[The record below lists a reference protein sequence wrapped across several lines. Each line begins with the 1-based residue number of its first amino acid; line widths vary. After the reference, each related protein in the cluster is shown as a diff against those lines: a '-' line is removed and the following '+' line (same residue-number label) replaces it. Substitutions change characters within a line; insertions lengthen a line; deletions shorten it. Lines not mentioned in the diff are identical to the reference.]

1 MARSVSEIKRQMTD
15 AFMADADIREKY
27 GFNEGDR
34 FDDKFSSV
42 SLENILFF
50 IVAAALYVME
60 TMMDAFRADVD
71 ETVRTAVVASVP
83 WYHEIALAFQDGDEL
98 KFDEV
103 TLSYRYEKEDESKRI
118 VKFASVRDMGSSV
131 QMLVSKSEDGVPAT
145 LSAEELTRFK
155 KYMQRVKVAGVIL
168 GIKSLPS
175 DSIRINVKVVVDGL
189 VYNQD
194 GTLVRDGST
203 KPVEEAIK
211 TYLRN
216 IVYGGTFNK
225 TKLVDAIQGAEGV
238 KDVELGECAVG
249 GVIVSGNNYNSVGGS
264 FVLNDDSVIEYE
276 L

>member
-103 TLSYRYEKEDESKRI
+103 TQTYKYEQQDEAKRI

-131 QMLVSKSEDGVPAT
+131 QMLVSKEKDGVPEM
-145 LSAEELTRFK
+145 LSDDELARFK
-155 KYMQRVKVAGVIL
+155 AYMQRVKVVGVIL
-168 GIKSLPS
+168 GIKSSPS
-175 DSIRINVKVVVDGL
+175 DEIKISVKVKVDRL
-189 VYNQD
+189 LYN
-194 GTLVRDGST
+194 RDGSLVSDSGK
-203 KPVEEAIK
+203 KPVEDAIRN
-211 TYLRN
+211 YLQT
-216 IVYGGTFNK
+216 IIYGGTFNK
-225 TKLVDAIQGAEGV
+225 TKLVDAVQMAQGV
-238 KDVELGECAVG
+238 KDVELGECSVG
-249 GVIVSGNNYNSVGGS
+249 GTVITGNNYESVGGS
-264 FVLNDDSVIEYE
+264 FTLSDESEVTYDL
-276 L
+276 